1 MVVPHLI
8 NPPFFLFPHVALD
21 NISAK
26 EYDCIVRYKVKAYS
40 SMTNP
45 TTQTYTSLSTAYDFF
60 NQELF
65 HGELPPCLITMQRHK
80 GAYGYFSGERF
91 ASVADPKDITDEIAL
106 NPALFVQRKPSE
118 VLSTL
123 VHEMVHL
130 WQHHYGKP
138 PRKGY
143 HDRQWAAKMHEIGLI
158 PTDTGEEGGKATGQR
173 MHHLI
178 AANGRYAQAVVHLLT
193 DHPAILYHD
202 RSTDQDTARKKK
214 AASKTKYT
222 CPVCGVNAW
231 AKPDVSLVCGT
242 CQEVMESENGEEDTD
257 E

>member
-1 MVVPHLI
+1 M
-8 NPPFFLFPHVALD
+8 N
-21 NISAK
+21 
-26 EYDCIVRYKVKAYS
+26 
-40 SMTNP
+40 NP
-45 TTQTYTSLSTAYDFF
+45 TTQTYTSLAMAYDFF
-60 NQELF
+60 NRELF
-65 HGELPPCLITMQRHK
+65 ASGLPPCLITMQRHK

-91 ASVADPKDITDEIAL
+91 ASLSDPKEITDEIAL
-106 NPALFVQRKPSE
+106 NPAHFATQNPTK

-158 PTDTGEEGGKATGQR
+158 PSSTGKIGGKETGQK

-178 AANGRYAQAVVHLLT
+178 EEDGLFALAVQKLLVE
-193 DHPAILYHD
+193 HPAILYY
-202 RSTDQDTARKKK
+202 DQTSDKDSARKKK

-222 CPVCGVNAW
+222 CPTCGLNAW
-231 AKPDVSLVCGT
+231 AKPEAPLVCGS
-242 CQEVMESENGEEDTD
+242 CQEQMQPENAEGKEDSD
-257 E
+257 N